1 MNFNDFFKKLLV
13 AYGVYV
19 GVKYLLN
26 GSNDAEQRLDF
37 NLDSLRTVLLN
48 MGCNIKDIET
58 MIKSLTNGTNNLP

>member
-48 MGCNIKDIET
+48 MGWNIKDIET

>member
-26 GSNDAEQRLDF
+26 GSNEAEQRLDCNF
-37 NLDSLRTVLLN
+37 DGLKTVLLN
-48 MGCNIKDIET
+48 MGCDIKDIET
-58 MIKSLTNGTNNLP
+58 IIKNLANGK